1 MTDTPL
7 GSMQAFN
14 YTPTDVFWGQLGG
27 CLEALDAGTT
37 MVVDHAHMNYS
48 PQHSKYIC
56 LLLAIQL
63 ALQLIKKPRH
73 CGSRSFRVIWHSLHI
88 WVFLW
93 LQSTRLC
100 TKLDS

>member
-1 MTDTPL
+1 
-7 GSMQAFN
+7 MQAFN
-14 YTPTDVFWGQLGG
+14 YTPTDLFWGQLGG

-56 LLLAIQL
+56 FIVVVPPNATGAPTDQIPL
-63 ALQLIKKPRH
+63 RH
-73 CGSRSFRVIWHSLHI
+73 CGYRSFRVIRHSLHI

-93 LQSTRLC
+93 LESEKLC
-100 TKLDS
+100 TKLDN